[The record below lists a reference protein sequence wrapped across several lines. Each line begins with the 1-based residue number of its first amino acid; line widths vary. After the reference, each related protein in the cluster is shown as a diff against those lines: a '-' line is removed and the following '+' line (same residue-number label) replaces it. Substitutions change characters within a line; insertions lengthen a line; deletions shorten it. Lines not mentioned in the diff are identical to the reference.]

1 MPIRSLIRTI
11 PDYPKPGVQFRDI
24 TTLLKDAQGLRL
36 SVEGIAER
44 FSGQPIDNVAGIEA
58 RGFLLGPAIAL
69 RLGVGFVPLRKR
81 DKLPGTTIGEDYALE
96 YGTDRIEMH
105 IDAVGSGDRLLL
117 IDDLLATGGTALAAI
132 RLIEQAGGQIA
143 GCAFIV
149 DLPDLG
155 GGRKIQAAGHDYMA
169 LVEFE
174 GD

>member
-1 MPIRSLIRTI
+1 MAELT
-11 PDYPKPGVQFRDI
+11 QN
-24 TTLLKDAQGLRL
+24 
-36 SVEGIAER
+36 AER
-44 FSGQPIDNVAGIEA
+44 VLQARYLARDEAGRILEDFDGLCRRVARTVAAAEDEYVSPAEADAIEA
-58 RGFLLGPAIAL
+58 
-69 RLGVGFVPLRKR
+69 PLRKG
-81 DKLPGTTIGEDYALE
+81 DKLPETTIGEDYALE

-132 RLIEQAGGQIA
+132 RPIEQAGGQIA

-149 DLPDLG
+149 DLPDIG